1 MTYEDW
7 RNFPSNETRW
17 CFHIVI
23 RQEMKI
29 VLDILDTQSNS
40 NPYTEG
46 TVIVDIKR
54 RELLSNNTLWLG
66 EQIQFGGI
74 RCRNKVHG
82 NRRPFQIRR
91 WNPALRQTNA
101 KQRKDANQFHRF

>member
-1 MTYEDW
+1 
-7 RNFPSNETRW
+7 
-17 CFHIVI
+17 
-23 RQEMKI
+23 MKI

-46 TVIVDIKR
+46 TMIVDIKR

-66 EQIQFGGI
+66 EQIQFCGI

-82 NRRPFQIRR
+82 
-91 WNPALRQTNA
+91 
-101 KQRKDANQFHRF
+101 D